1 MLNVIKE
8 DQSTENETITTI
20 KDNNIYI
27 SSSEILRD
35 YSLVVRSRHAS
46 LVGRREVLSGKA
58 KFGIFGDGK
67 EVAQIGMAKA
77 FRKGD
82 FRAGYY
88 RDQTFMMAIGA
99 LTSQQLF
106 AQLYAHADET
116 ADPHSAGRQ
125 MNAHFSTRSLN
136 GDGTWKDLTQQFNS
150 APDLSPTAGQMPKLV
165 GLGYAS
171 RLYRELE
178 ELHQFTTFSHNGDEV
193 AFGTIGNASCAEGHF
208 WESLNAIGVLNT
220 PVVMS
225 IWDDGYGISVPNDQ
239 QITKGSISELLK
251 GFERGN
257 GRSGFHIY
265 TIKGWDYPALIE
277 TYLKAAKIAR
287 EQHIPA
293 IVHVVEMTQPQ
304 GHSTSGSHERYKSEQ
319 RLAWEEEYDCI
330 RKMREWIIE
339 QRIAKSGELDQIERN
354 ASKQIEH
361 MRERAWK
368 AYTLPVYR
376 ERQEVAQMIEKLE
389 QNSINHELL
398 TGIRRKLLRRNTPS
412 RKEIAEAIRDTLIT
426 TRYED
431 FPVQQQ
437 LVAWKNNF
445 ETENHERYSKY
456 LYSHSTESALNVAE
470 VQAVYEENA
479 PKLRGFEIL
488 NHGFDAIFAR
498 DPRVVAFGEDLGKL
512 GGVNQA
518 MAGLQVKYG
527 ELRVSDTGIRE
538 ATILGQAIGL
548 ALRGLRPI
556 AEIQYL
562 DYVLYAIQTMSDDL
576 ATLHW
581 RSAGGQKAPVIIRTR
596 GHRLEG
602 IWHAGSPMSSI
613 INLVRGMH
621 VLVPRNMTQA
631 VGFYNTLLNSDE
643 PGLIIEVLNGYR
655 LRERLPSNL
664 SDFTIPLGVPEVVRF
679 GEDVTVVTYGAS
691 VQVAMEAAALL
702 ANVGIDVEVVDVRS
716 LLPFDRN
723 GRILQSLKKTSRIV
737 FLDED
742 VPGGATAFMMQEVIE
757 KQGGFHWLDSEPRTL
772 AAKEHRPSYGSDGG
786 YFSKPSVEQLFELVY
801 EMMNEVD
808 PTTFPI
814 FYK

>member
-8 DQSTENETITTI
+8 NQAAEQEPVI

-27 SSSEILRD
+27 SSAEILRD
-35 YSLVVRSRHAS
+35 YSLAMQSRQIS
-46 LVGRREVLSGKA
+46 IVGRREVLSGKA

-67 EVAQIGMAKA
+67 EVAQIAMAKA
-77 FRKGD
+77 FQKGD

-88 RDQTFMMAIGA
+88 RDQTFMLAIGA
-99 LTSQQLF
+99 VTIQQLF
-106 AQLYAHADET
+106 AQLYAHADDT

-136 GDGTWKDLTQQFNS
+136 TDGSWKDLTQMFNS
-150 APDLSPTAGQMPKLV
+150 SPDLSPTAGQMPKLV

-178 ELHQFTTFSHNGDEV
+178 ELHQFTKLSDNGNEV

-208 WESLNAIGVLNT
+208 WESLNAIGVLDV
-220 PVVMS
+220 PVVLS
-225 IWDDGYGISVPNDQ
+225 IWDDGYGISVPNEQ
-239 QITKGSISELLK
+239 QITKGNISELLQ
-251 GFERGN
+251 GFERGGN

-265 TIKGWDYPALIE
+265 TIKGWDYPTLIE
-277 TYLKAAKIAR
+277 TYLKAVSITR
-287 EQHIPA
+287 EQHMPA
-293 IVHVVEMTQPQ
+293 IVHVIEMTQPQ
-304 GHSTSGSHERYKSEQ
+304 GHSTSGSHERYKSEE
-319 RLAWEEEYDCI
+319 RLAWEAEYDCI
-330 RKMREWIIE
+330 RKMREWIVE
-339 QRIAKSGELDQIERN
+339 QQIAKSSELDQIDRN
-354 ASKQIEH
+354 AIKRIEH
-361 MRERAWK
+361 MREKAWK
-368 AYTLPVYR
+368 AYTLPIYR

-389 QNSINHELL
+389 QSSVNHELL

-412 RKEIAEAIRDTLIT
+412 RKEIAEAIRDTLIS
-426 TRYED
+426 TRYEN
-431 FPVQQQ
+431 FAIQQQ
-437 LVAWKNNF
+437 LIAWKDNF
-445 ETENHERYSKY
+445 ESENRERYGKY
-456 LYSHSTESALNVAE
+456 LYSHSSESALKVPE
-470 VQAVYEENA
+470 VQAVYKDDA

-488 NHGFDAIFAR
+488 NHAFDAIFAR
-498 DPRVVAFGEDLGKL
+498 DPRVVAFGEDVGKL
-512 GGVNQA
+512 GGVNQT
-518 MAGLQVKYG
+518 MAGLQAKYG

-538 ATILGQAIGL
+538 TTIIGQAIGL

-562 DYVLYAIQTMSDDL
+562 DYVLYALQTIADDL

-631 VGFYNTLLNSDE
+631 AGFYNTLLQGDE

-664 SDFTIPLGVPEVVRF
+664 SDYTIPLGVPEVVRP
-679 GEDVTVVTYGAS
+679 GEDVTVVTYGAA
-691 VQVAMEAAALL
+691 VQVAMEAASLL
-702 ANVGIDVEVVDVRS
+702 ADVGVDVEVVDVRS

-723 GRILQSLKKTSRIV
+723 GRILDSLKKTSRIV
-737 FLDED
+737 FMDED
-742 VPGGATAFMMQEVIE
+742 VPGGTTAFMLQEVIE

-786 YFSKPSVEQLFELVY
+786 YFSKPSVEELFELVY
-801 EMMNEVD
+801 DMMNEVD
-808 PTTFPI
+808 PGAFPI

>member
-1 MLNVIKE
+1 MLNVIK
-8 DQSTENETITTI
+8 DNQSTEQESKPTI

-27 SSSEILRD
+27 SSAEILRD
-35 YSLVVRSRHAS
+35 YSLAVQSRHAS
-46 LVGRREVLSGKA
+46 VVGRREVLSGKA

-67 EVAQIGMAKA
+67 EVAQLAMAKA

-88 RDQTFMMAIGA
+88 RDQTFMLAIGGV
-99 LTSQQLF
+99 TTQQLF

-136 GDGTWKDLTQQFNS
+136 PDGTWKDLTQMFNS
-150 APDLSPTAGQMPKLV
+150 SPDLSPTAGQMPKLV

-171 RLYRELE
+171 RLYREVE
-178 ELHQFTTFSHNGDEV
+178 ELHQFSTFSDNGNEV

-208 WESLNAIGVLNT
+208 WESLNAIGVLKS

-225 IWDDGYGISVPNDQ
+225 IWDDEYGISVPNEY
-239 QITKGSISELLK
+239 QITKGNISELLK
-251 GFERGN
+251 GFARDEAAQ
-257 GRSGFHIY
+257 SGFHIY
-265 TIKGWDYPALIE
+265 TIKGWDYPTLIE

-304 GHSTSGSHERYKSEQ
+304 GHSTSGSHERYKSDD
-319 RLAWEEEYDCI
+319 RLAWEEDFDCI

-339 QRIAKSGELDQIERN
+339 QRIAKAPELDQIERN
-354 ASKQIEH
+354 AKKQIEH
-361 MRERAWK
+361 IREKAWK

-376 ERQEVAQMIEKLE
+376 ERTEVAQMIEKLE
-389 QNSINHELL
+389 QNSVNHELL
-398 TGIRRKLLRRNTPS
+398 KGIRRKLMQRNTPS

-426 TRYED
+426 ARFED
-431 FPVQQQ
+431 LPIKQQ
-437 LVAWKNNF
+437 LIEWKHQF
-445 ETENHERYSKY
+445 EVENRERYSKY
-456 LYSHSTESALNVAE
+456 LYSHSEKSALNVAE
-470 VQAVYEENA
+470 VPAVFA
-479 PKLRGFEIL
+479 PDAPRLRGFEIM
-488 NHGFDAIFAR
+488 NRGFDAIFER
-498 DPRVVAFGEDLGKL
+498 DARVVAFGEDLGKL
-512 GGVNQA
+512 GGVNQG
-518 MAGLQVKYG
+518 MAGLQAKYG

-562 DYVLYAIQTMSDDL
+562 DYVLYALQTMSDDL

-621 VLVPRNMTQA
+621 VLVPRNMVQA
-631 VGFYNTLLNSDE
+631 VGFYNTLLQSDE

-655 LRERLPSNL
+655 LRERVPSNL
-664 SDFTIPLGVPEVVRF
+664 SAFTIPLGIPEIVRE

-691 VQVAMEAAALL
+691 VQVALEAATLL
-702 ANVGIDVEVVDVRS
+702 GNVGIDVEVVDVRS

-723 GRILQSLKKTSRIV
+723 GRILQSLQKTSRII

-742 VPGGATAFMMQEVIE
+742 VPGGASAYMMQEVIE

-786 YFSKPSVEQLFELVY
+786 YFSKP
-801 EMMNEVD
+801 
-808 PTTFPI
+808 
-814 FYK
+814 